1 MRRRADSPSGPVTQ
15 ERLRRGSASPSLSPT
30 DSSGTRFM
38 QRPAPNPSGT
48 SPRII
53 RGSSPT
59 RPILP
64 PLHPL
69 QLGGTE
75 GNPPGPGP
83 SSSSSYQS
91 FSAAGNAASSG
102 APPRPGSWAPNWPP
116 GHMTRHSMGGPAGVK
131 SPSPSASPDRGRA
144 EEPRTAGEPPT
155 TTGPD
160 IVFTRDVTNRQP
172 RSMMACMRCRR
183 QKMKC
188 DGPGKEPCRGC
199 RQAGVSCV
207 FESRTRPKSIST
219 IPSRASPFFPPPAE
233 PAGPSFY
240 PATSQAAPPVT
251 TRPQL
256 IPDYAIRQAQ
266 GVREH
271 PAQMR
276 PPPPAG
282 MGTPYPPPLRAH
294 TPPAHTPPT
303 SAGGPQQYYP
313 VGHPGYGHPPPGG
326 PVPPQQSPSQLIDHR
341 IEGRLR
347 GLESA
352 FRSVSTLPASVSGI
366 EATLG
371 AILRAQ
377 SALAAQVS
385 GGGTAVPAAA
395 IPPRN
400 PTDVPDHVW
409 ESYRVGAW
417 PLTPWLPGI
426 SPFPGLP
433 SLVLMCMGRRAALE
447 RPEASRRESDAA
459 AEAVVAEVSRLLAGR
474 VLWTRD
480 EVLALGV
487 YSTWTNDSALG
498 CLAVGLARDL
508 QLDRVPIQRRG
519 HEEWR
524 EWIYVVLADH
534 LLHLP
539 DFNLPI
545 VQEPLANSWRDLIAT
560 SPPTESSVRDR
571 DNRLLAWLQYSEL
584 LMEGSDYSEGRP
596 GSHAR
601 GDSSGGRETARDQR
615 DRRRV
620 RDVYKRFASR
630 WEAWAQSCGAR
641 HEPVL
646 NLHYNYAVLFTAS
659 PVFVT
664 NDRVWSLLTQSA
676 EGHAQLERGRDA
688 AFNVLAGLGA
698 PEINRSFVFSL
709 PVFRPFFGLAIAH
722 LVGLTSALSHTP
734 IINLSHVQQV
744 LHTAAYHLSPA
755 QASDGG
761 PAHPASPSGAR
772 SRGGPAPSLLQEMAD
787 TGAIIQ
793 IGKREIVGAEP
804 GRDLWRRIVG

>member
-1 MRRRADSPSGPVTQ
+1 M
-15 ERLRRGSASPSLSPT
+15 
-30 DSSGTRFM
+30 
-38 QRPAPNPSGT
+38 
-48 SPRII
+48 
-53 RGSSPT
+53 
-59 RPILP
+59 
-64 PLHPL
+64 
-69 QLGGTE
+69 
-75 GNPPGPGP
+75 
-83 SSSSSYQS
+83 
-91 FSAAGNAASSG
+91 
-102 APPRPGSWAPNWPP
+102 
-116 GHMTRHSMGGPAGVK
+116 
-131 SPSPSASPDRGRA
+131 
-144 EEPRTAGEPPT
+144 
-155 TTGPD
+155 
-160 IVFTRDVTNRQP
+160 
-172 RSMMACMRCRR
+172 
-183 QKMKC
+183 
-188 DGPGKEPCRGC
+188 
-199 RQAGVSCV
+199 
-207 FESRTRPKSIST
+207 
-219 IPSRASPFFPPPAE
+219 PSRSSPFFPPPAE

-266 GVREH
+266 GAREH
-271 PAQMR
+271 QPPMR
-276 PPPPAG
+276 PPPPGA

-294 TPPAHTPPT
+294 TPPAHTP
-303 SAGGPQQYYP
+303 SSSGPQPPYYP
-313 VGHPGYGHPPPGG
+313 VAHPGYGHPPPGG
-326 PVPPQQSPSQLIDHR
+326 PMPPQASGGQLIDHR

-377 SALAAQVS
+377 SALAAQIS
-385 GGGTAVPAAA
+385 GGGTTSATTVSVL
-395 IPPRN
+395 PPRN
-400 PTDVPDHVW
+400 PTDVPEHVW
-409 ESYRVGAW
+409 ESYRSGAW

-433 SLVLMCMGRRAALE
+433 SLVLLCMGRRAALE
-447 RPEASRRESDAA
+447 RPETSRRESDAA

-508 QLDRVPIQRRG
+508 QLDRVQIQRRG

-545 VQEPLANSWRDLIAT
+545 VQEPLAASWRDLIAT
-560 SPPTESSVRDR
+560 SPPTEPSVRDR

-584 LMEGSDYSEGRP
+584 LMEVLNAQRGHSRYPGDPKSPEGSRDSGSDHSEGRP

-601 GDSSGGRETARDQR
+601 GDSSGSRELARDQR

-620 RDVYKRFASR
+620 RDIYKRFLSR
-630 WEAWAQSCGAR
+630 WESWAQSCGAR

-646 NLHYNYAVLFTAS
+646 NLHYNFAVLFTAS
-659 PVFVT
+659 PVFT
-664 NDRVWSLLTQSA
+664 SNDRVWSLLTQSQ
-676 EGHAQLERGRDA
+676 EGHQQLERGRDA
-688 AFNVLAGLGA
+688 AFNVLAALGA

-744 LHTAAYHLSPA
+744 FHTAAYHLSPA
-755 QASDGG
+755 QAASDPSGPGRPPTAPGG
-761 PAHPASPSGAR
+761 VTSPQGATPARAASPSGAR
-772 SRGGPAPSLLQEMAD
+772 PRGGGPPVSLLQEMVE

-793 IGKREIVGAEP
+793 IGKREIVNAEP